1 MQKREKILLGVLGAV
16 VVVAVIVL
24 VVVSQGSSSEDLE
37 QASPEAPEQKIAEK
51 TIATLDSAERV
62 LRSDKFLTLTTFGK
76 VPVTVSPD
84 ELGKSTI
91 F

>member
-16 VVVAVIVL
+16 VVVAIIVL
-24 VVVSQGSSSEDLE
+24 VVASQGSSSENLE
-37 QASPEAPEQKIAEK
+37 QASSEVPQKIAEK
-51 TIATLDSAERV
+51 TIATLDSAEQV

-76 VPVTVSPD
+76 VPVTVSPE
-84 ELGKSTI
+84 ELGKPAI